1 MVGKAKAKRTSLN
14 EAPARLNYYS
24 NTVAADTGCK
34 ETKLR
39 Y

>member
-24 NTVAADTGCK
+24 NTVADTGCK
-34 ETKLR
+34 EAKLR